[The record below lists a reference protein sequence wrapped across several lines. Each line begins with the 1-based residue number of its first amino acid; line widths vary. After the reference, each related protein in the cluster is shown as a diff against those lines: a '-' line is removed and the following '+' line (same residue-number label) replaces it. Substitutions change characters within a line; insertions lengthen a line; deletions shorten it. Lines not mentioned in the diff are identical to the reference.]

1 MKDPNNI
8 IRFFRSGNKKYSYY
22 SLEEFERLN
31 NISLSGLPV
40 TKKILIENIL
50 RNGDRKPLELIR
62 GIMEESAGSGRS
74 LEIPFRPS
82 RVILQDFTGVPS
94 MVDLAALRTAC
105 VNSNIDP
112 ELINPGVP
120 CDLIIDHSIQ
130 VDFFGSETA
139 LQKNMKL
146 EMERNFERYHF
157 LKWSQAAFPNL
168 RVFPPGAGIVHQ
180 INLEYLADCITLKD
194 GLLFPDTLVGT
205 DSHTTMINAL
215 GIVGWGV
222 GGIEAEAVMLGQP
235 VFIVP
240 PPVLGFELKGKLGKD
255 ITATDLVLNVTELL
269 RDKGVVGH
277 FVEFFGEGLNSL
289 SLPDRAVVSNMAPEY
304 GATVGFFP
312 FDETLLEYLR
322 MTGRKQ
328 SHIDIVEKYTK
339 EQGLWR
345 YDNYPPKF
353 KEYVSLDISTI
364 EPCISG
370 PGRPQD
376 KVTLSGLRDH
386 WEDQIS
392 NNFNIPD
399 GDRRAGIRDSDDYFV
414 LTDGSVVIAAITS
427 CTNTSNPEL
436 LVTAGLLAKNAFEKG
451 LRSKPW
457 VKTSFAPGS
466 RIVEDYLK
474 KGKLLPYLEKL
485 GFNIVGFGCTT
496 CIGNSGPLPDQIV
509 EAINSIDLI
518 AVSVLSG
525 NRNFEGRINP
535 DTKASYLASPPIV
548 VAFALAGNININFKT
563 DPIGTGKDGEN
574 IYLKDIWPEKSQVSE
589 LVRSS
594 LNPSQF
600 NKIYDNL
607 DSVSQDWNS
616 IKINKT
622 EIFDW
627 PEDSTYIRLPHFLEN
642 ISPSPESLNDIKG
655 ARILVKSGD
664 FVTTDHISP
673 AGVIPDGPAA
683 DYLKMHGVKRGEFN
697 TFGSRRGNPE
707 VMSRGT
713 FANIRLRNEIAPGKN
728 GGWTTYLPENKL
740 MYIWDAAMKYAE
752 DGIPLIVI
760 AGKGYGMGSSRDWA
774 AKGTFM
780 LGVKAVI
787 AESFERIH
795 RSNLIG
801 MGVLP
806 LEFLPGENRNSLLI
820 EGSEVFNVS
829 LSDIMNPGAK
839 LEVRIED
846 TRGKNISTFSVLSR
860 IDTKNEYEY
869 YLNGGILQTVFN
881 GLRKKNNC

>member
-1 MKDPNNI
+1 MKSINI
-8 IRFFRSGNKKYSYY
+8 NGQNYSYF
-22 SLEEFERLN
+22 SLNEFERDTGIK
-31 NISLSGLPV
+31 ISDLPF

-50 RNGDRKPLELIR
+50 RNEHEQSEDLIR
-62 GIMEESAGSGRS
+62 GIINEGDKSGRVI
-74 LEIPFRPS
+74 EIPFNPS

-105 VNSNIDP
+105 VNSDIDP

-157 LKWSQAAFPNL
+157 LKWSQAAFSNL

-180 INLEYLADCITLKD
+180 INLEYLADCITLRD

-269 RDKGVVGH
+269 RNKGVVGH

-304 GATVGFFP
+304 GATLGFFP
-312 FDETLLEYLR
+312 VDETLLEYLR
-322 MTGRKQ
+322 MTGRQKSQ
-328 SHIDIVEKYTK
+328 INIVEKYTK

-345 YDNYPPKF
+345 YDNNPPKF

-376 KVTLSGLRDH
+376 KVPLSGLRDH
-386 WEDQIS
+386 WEDQIR
-392 NNFNIPD
+392 NHFNIPA
-399 GDRRAGIRDSDDYFV
+399 GGRKAGIRNNNDDLV

-496 CIGNSGPLPDQIV
+496 CIGNSGPLPPQIV
-509 EAINSIDLI
+509 EAINRIDLI

-535 DTKASYLASPPIV
+535 DTKASYLASPPVV

-589 LVRSS
+589 IVRSA
-594 LNPSQF
+594 LNPAQF

-607 DSVSQDWNS
+607 DSVSQDWNL

-622 EIFDW
+622 KIFDW

-642 ISPSPESLNDIKG
+642 IDASPEKVNDILG
-655 ARILVKSGD
+655 ARILVKAGD
-664 FVTTDHISP
+664 FITTDHISP
-673 AGVIPDGPAA
+673 AGAIPDGPAEE
-683 DYLKMHGVKRGEFN
+683 YLKNKGVDRIDFN
-697 TFGSRRGNPE
+697 SFGSRRGNPE
-707 VMSRGT
+707 VMVRGT
-713 FANIRLRNEIAPGKN
+713 FANIRLKNEMAPDTS
-728 GGWTTYLPENKL
+728 GGWTTHFPSNEV
-740 MYIWDAAMKYAE
+740 MYIYEAAQRYAQSE
-752 DGIPLIVI
+752 TPLIVI

-806 LEFLPGENRNSLLI
+806 LEFIDGENRNT
-820 EGSEVFNVS
+820 
-829 LSDIMNPGAK
+829 
-839 LEVRIED
+839 VRIE
-846 TRGKNISTFSVLSR
+846 GAEMFNINLSR
-860 IDTKNEYEY
+860 INEPSIELAVDMTDPAGNKIKTFQVRSRLDTKVEYEY
-869 YLNGGILQTVFN
+869 YRNGGILQTVFN
-881 GLRKKNNC
+881 KLRSEKLQ